1 MNSNREVVALDA
13 WDGALP
19 DWVAVLVQE
28 CDQASQNAVA
38 EKTGLSSSAVSQAIR
53 NCYPGNMN
61 SIESAVREVFM
72 SAPVQCP
79 ALKVQIE
86 SGVCLKYRKRAETWT
101 HGNPFR
107 VRMIRACRACPK
119 FKTKGDE

>member
-1 MNSNREVVALDA
+1 MNSDREIVALDA

-28 CDQASQNAVA
+28 CDRASQSAVA
-38 EKTGLSSSAVSQAIR
+38 EKTGLSATAVSLAIR
-53 NCYPGNMN
+53 KRYPGNMKT
-61 SIESAVREVFM
+61 IESAVRDVFM

-79 ALKVQIE
+79 ALKAEIE
-86 SGVCLKYRKRAETWT
+86 SGVCRKYRKRAETWT

-119 FKTKGDE
+119 FKPSSDE